1 MREINQFKS
10 IKSIAI
16 YVQSCIGYT
25 LQYIDCFKNLTSKYL
40 KLVKMLKVLRTT
52 SYTTYESYKIWFV
65 NKYDWFKILVYNK
78 NLDFETEMSRDKGE
92 KQRHWRL
99 YYYHTRTLG
108 RFIIIIIIIIII
120 FVKNIRPINWNVVT
134 I

>member
-1 MREINQFKS
+1 MTLFKPR
-10 IKSIAI
+10 
-16 YVQSCIGYT
+16 VG
-25 LQYIDCFKNLTSKYL
+25 
-40 KLVKMLKVLRTT
+40 KVIFSQTT
-52 SYTTYESYKIWFV
+52 GGLSVIIP

-108 RFIIIIIIIIII
+108 RFIIIIIIIIMI
-120 FVKNIRPINWNVVT
+120 FVKNIRPIN
-134 I
+134 